1 MIIKKLSHWGERN
14 TKIDMLVLHC
24 STYLPQKMVALLN
37 EQKLSVH
44 YIVGTKGGIIK
55 CVDEDKRAYHA
66 GVGAWRGSSDSVNAR
81 SIGIEVVSPTLG
93 QTKYNQTQITSLIK
107 LCSCLVKKYK
117 IPAYNVVGHSD
128 VAPYRKADP
137 GRAFPWQKL
146 AQNGIGLWYDL
157 ENADKVKS
165 DDITELLTMIGYDIS
180 DDNKIV
186 ASAYAFCRHF
196 APKFVHYDANVMH
209 LVDNILPNDFSFMQN
224 DDFLQ
229 ILKAVAF
236 EYNLRKQV

>member
-1 MIIKKLSHWGERN
+1 
-14 TKIDMLVLHC
+14 
-24 STYLPQKMVALLN
+24 MVALLN

-44 YIVGTKGGIIK
+44 YIIGLRGGIIK
-55 CVDEDKRAYHA
+55 CVEEDKRAYHA
-66 GVGAWRGSSDSVNAR
+66 GVGAWRGSLDSINAR
-81 SIGIEVVSPTLG
+81 SIGIELVSPTLG
-93 QTKYNQTQITSLIK
+93 QMKYNPSQIRSLIS
-107 LCSCLVKKYK
+107 LCKDLIKKYN

-128 VAPYRKADP
+128 VAPHRKPDP
-137 GRAFPWQKL
+137 GRAFPWQTL

-157 ENADKVKS
+157 TNADKVQS
-165 DDITELLTMIGYDIS
+165 DDITELLAMIGYDVS
-180 DDNKIV
+180 DDSKIA

-224 DDFLQ
+224 DEFLQ
-229 ILKAVAF
+229 ILKAVVF